1 MSDELPTTHDL
12 LKYAAVAYDE
22 TQAHW
27 AEFVDLSLCLRTE
40 YALTPAQAERLRTL
54 LAPYPE
60 LARTVALN
68 DPSPVPDDSRM
79 TADEALDHMELAI
92 DGAKTCCRNGR
103 RLLQA
108 LHGRTLTPSQTRR
121 FRRLVRR
128 YKR

>member
-1 MSDELPTTHDL
+1 MNDELPTTHDL
-12 LKYAAVAYDE
+12 LKYAAEAYE
-22 TQAHW
+22 ATQADW
-27 AEFVDLSLCLRTE
+27 VEFVDLSLCLRSE

-60 LARTVALN
+60 LARTVALD
-68 DPSPVPDDSRM
+68 DPLPAPDDSRM
-79 TADEALDHMELAI
+79 TADEVLDHMVLAI

-121 FRRLVRR
+121 FRRLVRM
-128 YKR
+128 YK